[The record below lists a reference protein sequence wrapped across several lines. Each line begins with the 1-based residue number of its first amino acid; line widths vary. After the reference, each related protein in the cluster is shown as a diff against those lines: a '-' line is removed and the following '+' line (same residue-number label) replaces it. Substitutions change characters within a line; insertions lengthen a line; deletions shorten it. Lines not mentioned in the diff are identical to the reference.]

1 MPSEKA
7 PETLLA
13 ENIAG
18 IIAGALLGTYRP
30 EGSYGRTEHGIF
42 IDQETPVLLDRYTMI
57 SPLNT
62 TSEGRA
68 GRLYRVQLAHRLT
81 RAGDMPAV
89 DVARAHLH
97 AVAQLFD
104 HRSYTPSILGISW
117 AEEYSRTVFDPDTQ
131 DRVTAT
137 QSIWFR
143 GRRP

>member
-30 EGSYGRTEHGIF
+30 EVSYGRDEHGIF
-42 IDQETPVLLDRYTMI
+42 IDQETPVLVDRYTMI
-57 SPLNT
+57 SPLTT
-62 TSEGRA
+62 TSEGRM

-81 RAGDMPAV
+81 ATEQMPAI
-89 DVARAHLH
+89 DVARAHIH

-104 HRSYTPSILGISW
+104 HREYKPAILGISW